1 MSFDEASKLHANWA
15 RRTTRR
21 ERRRSNELQRGGG
34 GALTRGLARTTGG
47 DGTAAAQ
54 QEEQLI
60 FFPPWTLEGTRR
72 VDDSKGPE
80 KREGEVFSHHAIG
93 RPGLRL
99 VFGQSGAP
107 RDDDDERDAAG
118 APWKRGADH
127 TNCRGLVRARGGP
140 PTRPQLI
147 TPSGTLRFERTNVGF
162 AKKKLV

>member
-1 MSFDEASKLHANWA
+1 LSFDEASKLHANWA

-47 DGTAAAQ
+47 DGTAAAAQ

-99 VFGQSGAP
+99 VLSQSGA
-107 RDDDDERDAAG
+107 
-118 APWKRGADH
+118 
-127 TNCRGLVRARGGP
+127 AR
-140 PTRPQLI
+140 R
-147 TPSGTLRFERTNVGF
+147 
-162 AKKKLV
+162 